1 MLKSIGKRLLAA
13 AIMAAMVLV
22 SLSPATVQVEAQEV
36 YVRESRVVEN
46 TVTSDCAVEKHE
58 TVYVNLAANGAVQ
71 QVNVSD
77 HLHTELP
84 QVRIE
89 DASNLVGIKD
99 VKTGE
104 TPEVSGGRL
113 FWQMDGTDLYYSGR
127 SDDKPP
133 MNFSLDYTLDGK
145 SISPDDLAGKS
156 GKLTINVTAENTL
169 VKKVNVNGQSYDL
182 TCPMLLIG
190 GMLLPEE
197 GFDNVEISNGVVL
210 GDGAH
215 RIVLLMGVPGMEA
228 SLGISA
234 LGLPLLSEQMG
245 SGSYTIT
252 ADVENLALGNMM
264 FAAVPFSS
272 IDAFT
277 SGDLSEG
284 LEGVKQIFSDLETVM
299 NAFSGM
305 RMQELVQMLY
315 GDMDKV
321 QNLMGAV
328 TQAAL
333 LYQENKALLDTLSG
347 YVTYDNLA
355 AMEKLL
361 ADLEAIDVERL
372 QALVDC
378 DLFQQLIDLISLID
392 EEARDLVTV
401 TEDAL
406 ALMPTIDALR
416 ADLADPALQSSIE
429 RLPEIIAQ
437 LRGIIQVLEAN
448 REVFDDL
455 AVLQDSN
462 ISAGLQTILGVA
474 SKYAALDGLTQAQQ
488 QNLAGR
494 MREWLAFGEEYDI
507 FTCRTES
514 TESSVAFVYKV
525 ASIG

>member
-305 RMQELVQMLY
+305 RMQELCRCST
-315 GDMDKV
+315 
-321 QNLMGAV
+321 A
-328 TQAAL
+328 TW
-333 LYQENKALLDTLSG
+333 T
-347 YVTYDNLA
+347 
-355 AMEKLL
+355 
-361 ADLEAIDVERL
+361 R
-372 QALVDC
+372 C
-378 DLFQQLIDLISLID
+378 RISW
-392 EEARDLVTV
+392 AR
-401 TEDAL
+401 
-406 ALMPTIDALR
+406 
-416 ADLADPALQSSIE
+416 
-429 RLPEIIAQ
+429 
-437 LRGIIQVLEAN
+437 
-448 REVFDDL
+448 
-455 AVLQDSN
+455 
-462 ISAGLQTILGVA
+462 
-474 SKYAALDGLTQAQQ
+474 
-488 QNLAGR
+488 
-494 MREWLAFGEEYDI
+494 
-507 FTCRTES
+507 
-514 TESSVAFVYKV
+514 
-525 ASIG
+525 